1 MIQDN
6 ILRMLIG
13 YNYTKNN
20 HLLIQDNILR
30 MLIDH
35 HDFFFGDLFDSQTRL
50 IENKYGIHDG
60 SSEGFNKPGV
70 FDNSGEITIFDS
82 YEIEDFYGCC
92 KEWYLFFDSLDM
104 IQNDDK

>member
-1 MIQDN
+1 MMDPSFDPN
-6 ILRMLIG
+6 DRKEKGEFTFSLNLKPFKSR
-13 YNYTKNN
+13 
-20 HLLIQDNILR
+20 
-30 MLIDH
+30 IDH